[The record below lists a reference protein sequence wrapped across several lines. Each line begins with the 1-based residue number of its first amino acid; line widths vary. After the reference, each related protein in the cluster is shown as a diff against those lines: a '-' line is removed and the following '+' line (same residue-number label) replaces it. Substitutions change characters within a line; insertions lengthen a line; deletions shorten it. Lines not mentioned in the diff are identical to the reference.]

1 VVLENV
7 TTHIERGSHPK
18 QAAVHGTNE
27 MALSVIA
34 STLTLFAVFFP
45 LTLVSGM
52 TGVLFREL
60 GWMVCIIMAISLI
73 CALTLTPMMSSQLL
87 KLNPKHNKAFEK
99 FYGPVKKALD
109 QLDVSYAQLVNWAV
123 RHRTVVISAG
133 GVFFIASL
141 FLFKF
146 IGTEFMP
153 TQDNGRVGVVLEM
166 PIGTRTE
173 VSRDIALQV
182 DKLWKSK
189 YPEIEAINFTVG
201 QASSDNAWASMS
213 DNGTYIMT
221 YNIRLSNPADR
232 KRGIVEICDSM
243 RKDLANFPELKK
255 FMVNVGGNRS
265 SMMGSGQATLDL
277 EVYGYDFGETDKVA
291 KELRERMSKVNGC
304 VDVTISRGDY
314 QPEYQIK
321 FDREKLALNGLNLST
336 AANYARNRIN
346 GAIASKYREEGDE
359 YDIKVMYAPEYRQSI
374 ESIENILVYNSQG
387 KGIRIKD
394 LGTVV
399 EESEPPTIE
408 RKDRER
414 VNTVQAVISG
424 ASMDKVVAAARQ
436 QISQINVPSGV
447 TVQVSG
453 TYEDQQESFADL
465 MTLGGLIIILVFI
478 VMAAQFESLTYPF
491 IIMFALPFGF
501 SGVLIAL
508 WISGSTLNL
517 MSAIGMIMLIG
528 IVVKNGIVLVD
539 YINLNRERGLGIINS
554 VVKGGKSRL
563 RPVIMTSLTA
573 ILGMIPM
580 AIGGG
585 QGSEMWKPMGIA
597 VIGGLTISTVLTLV
611 IVPVLYCVFAGTGV
625 KRNRKKMREL
635 EAVVSATEKD

>member
-1 VVLENV
+1 
-7 TTHIERGSHPK
+7 
-18 QAAVHGTNE
+18 
-27 MALSVIA
+27 
-34 STLTLFAVFFP
+34 
-45 LTLVSGM
+45 
-52 TGVLFREL
+52 
-60 GWMVCIIMAISLI
+60 
-73 CALTLTPMMSSQLL
+73 
-87 KLNPKHNKAFEK
+87 
-99 FYGPVKKALD
+99 
-109 QLDVSYAQLVNWAV
+109 
-123 RHRTVVISAG
+123 
-133 GVFFIASL
+133 
-141 FLFKF
+141 
-146 IGTEFMP
+146 
-153 TQDNGRVGVVLEM
+153 
-166 PIGTRTE
+166 
-173 VSRDIALQV
+173 
-182 DKLWKSK
+182 
-189 YPEIEAINFTVG
+189 
-201 QASSDNAWASMS
+201 
-213 DNGTYIMT
+213 
-221 YNIRLSNPADR
+221 
-232 KRGIVEICDSM
+232 
-243 RKDLANFPELKK
+243 
-255 FMVNVGGNRS
+255 MVNVGGSRS

-277 EVYGYDFGETDKVA
+277 EVYGYDFTQTDQIA
-291 KELRERMSKVNGC
+291 KDLRERISKVPGC

-336 AANYARNRIN
+336 AATYARNRIN
-346 GAIASKYREEGDE
+346 GATASKYREEGDE

-374 ESIENILVYNSQG
+374 ESIENIMVYNSQG

-399 EESEPPTIE
+399 EESAPPTIE

-436 QISQINVPSGV
+436 QISQLNVPSGV

-453 TYEDQQESFADL
+453 TYEDQQESFSDL
-465 MTLGGLIIILVFI
+465 LTLGGLIIILVFI
-478 VMAAQFESLTYPF
+478 VMAAEFESLTYPF
-491 IIMFALPFGF
+491 IIMFALPFAL
-501 SGVLIAL
+501 SGVLMAL

-563 RPVIMTSLTA
+563 RPVLMTSLTA

-611 IVPVLYCVFAGTGV
+611 IVPVLYCIFAGTGV
-625 KRNRKKMREL
+625 KRRRRKMREF
-635 EAVVSATEKD
+635 EAALNAVENNNE